1 MKEKISTK
9 RSMYTTLDFLEGM
22 VTEKLKQIKY
32 EPNEPMWK
40 DQLQQLYKAISLIEC
55 DRESIEEK

>member
-9 RSMYTTLDFLEGM
+9 RSMYITLDFLEDM

-32 EPNEPMWK
+32 EPNESMWK
-40 DQLQQLYKAISLIEC
+40 DQLHNCTTLFH
-55 DRESIEEK
+55 

>member
-1 MKEKISTK
+1 MNTK
-9 RSMYTTLDFLEGM
+9 QKMYITLDFLEGM

-32 EPNEPMWK
+32 EPNERMWK